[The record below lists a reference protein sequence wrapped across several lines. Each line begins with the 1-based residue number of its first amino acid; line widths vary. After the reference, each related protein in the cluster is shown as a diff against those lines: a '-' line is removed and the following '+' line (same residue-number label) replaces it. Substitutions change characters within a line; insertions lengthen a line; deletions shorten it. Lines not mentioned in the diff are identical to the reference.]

1 MSNLSQ
7 HNVASLNGSR
17 RQLMSLKAGVSIWRV
32 YHLRSMQFPST
43 DEKNRGM
50 HDVKEH
56 PYRWLPDDC
65 GCVDCEGR
73 WYCRRKLIYLRVI
86 ERVEEVG
93 ASELPCV

>member
-1 MSNLSQ
+1 
-7 HNVASLNGSR
+7 
-17 RQLMSLKAGVSIWRV
+17 
-32 YHLRSMQFPST
+32 
-43 DEKNRGM
+43 M
-50 HDVKEH
+50 HYVKLEEH